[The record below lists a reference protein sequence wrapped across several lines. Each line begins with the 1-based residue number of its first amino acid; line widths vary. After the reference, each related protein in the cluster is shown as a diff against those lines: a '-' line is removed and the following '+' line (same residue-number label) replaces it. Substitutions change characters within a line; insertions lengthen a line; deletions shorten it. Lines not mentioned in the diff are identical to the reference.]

1 MARNGFAAMTG
12 GPRSNLTQADLDY
25 IYGRDGATGG
35 SGGQHYVVERRPLP
49 DLTPRPQLR
58 GTIDETAPALRGT
71 LGPSDAGMGARA
83 PAEAMGKARGGGG
96 LRGVPEGM
104 RSGIAATAEALGIS
118 PVDLATVISYETA
131 GTFNPTKAGPT
142 TQWGQHRG
150 LIQFGE
156 PQARK
161 YGVDWKNPMQSQLGP
176 DGAIAK
182 YLRAA
187 GVKPG
192 MGIMDVYSAIN
203 AGGVGRYNRSD
214 ANNGGAPGTVAD
226 KVNTQMAGH
235 RAKAVRMF
243 GSDPMSTASITQPQ
257 RRQEQPRQSNVAPP
271 EATRDMLVGGGD
283 LRSRPMPGPAQSY
296 EFRQPDRP
304 MQQPV
309 RVQDFITPLSQPQPG
324 NAFASMSG
332 GGPSGGFL
340 ENLFSG
346 DFTGGGGG
354 GDFWSM

>member
-1 MARNGFAAMTG
+1 MANGFAAMTG
-12 GPRSNLTQADLDY
+12 GPRGNLSQNDLDY
-25 IYGRDGATGG
+25 IFGRDGATGG
-35 SGGQHYVVERRPLP
+35 SPERAVGRQRRFAQAQPEPQP
-49 DLTPRPQLR
+49 DLGLR

-71 LGPSDAGMGARA
+71 LGPSDAAMGARA
-83 PAEAMGKARGGGG
+83 PSRSGGQPPGS
-96 LRGVPEGM
+96 M
-104 RSGIAATAEALGIS
+104 RSGITATAEALGIN

-131 GTFNPTKAGPT
+131 GTFNPTKRGPT

-156 PQARK
+156 PQAKK

-176 DGAIAK
+176 DGAIVK

-203 AGGVGRYNRSD
+203 AGGVGRNNRSD

-226 KVNTQMAGH
+226 KVNFQMAGH
-235 RAKAVRMF
+235 RAKAERMF
-243 GSDPMSTASITQPQ
+243 AGSDPMSTASVTQPQ
-257 RRQEQPRQSNVAPP
+257 NRSAAGQPANMAPP
-271 EATRDMLVGGGD
+271 QEMMQGGGD
-283 LRSRPMPGPAQSY
+283 LRARPMPGPPQQY
-296 EFRQPDRP
+296 IQQQPHQP
-304 MQQPV
+304 MQNQNPQDFFQPV
-309 RVQDFITPLSQPQPG
+309 QMPTPAQG

-332 GGPSGGFL
+332 GGGGGGFL
-340 ENLFSG
+340 ESLFSG
-346 DFTGGGGG
+346 DFGGGG